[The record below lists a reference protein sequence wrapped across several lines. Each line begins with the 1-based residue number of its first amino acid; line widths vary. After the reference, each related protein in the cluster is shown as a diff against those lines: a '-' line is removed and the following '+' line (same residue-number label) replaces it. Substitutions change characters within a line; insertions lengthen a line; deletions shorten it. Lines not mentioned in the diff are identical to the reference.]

1 MTSKGKRNNKM
12 IRHVVL
18 FKLRNDLNE
27 SVSAQIFT
35 ALKALQH
42 QMPGITNISV
52 GKDISPE
59 GLQRGFTHGFTVDFV
74 DGAARNAYLPH
85 PAHQKVG
92 QMIVAATTG
101 GIDGVLV
108 LDWEI

>member
-1 MTSKGKRNNKM
+1 M

-18 FKLRNDLNE
+18 LKLRD
-27 SVSAQIFT
+27 AAQAPQIFT
-35 ALKALQH
+35 ALKSLQSEIS
-42 QMPGITNISV
+42 GIV
-52 GKDISPE
+52 DVRCGADCSPE

-74 DGAARNAYLPH
+74 DAAARDAYLPH

-92 QMIVAATTG
+92 AMIVAACEG

-108 LDWEI
+108 LDWET